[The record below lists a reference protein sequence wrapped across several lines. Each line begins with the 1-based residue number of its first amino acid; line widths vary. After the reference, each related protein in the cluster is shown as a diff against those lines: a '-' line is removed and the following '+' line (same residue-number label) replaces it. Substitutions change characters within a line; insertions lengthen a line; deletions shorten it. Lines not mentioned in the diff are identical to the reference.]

1 MQCWTLYNSQIDL
14 TGNLTNILMII
25 YLIIRNS
32 TMKMWSARCAKSLLL
47 RMDRYT
53 KVNGINVQIKK
64 MAEEYKY
71 GQTDRDMMVSGKM
84 MLHKVME
91 DSYMLREMSMKD
103 NGKMTKLMD
112 MAFILTIMVTDML
125 VTGKKISSMEKAWKS
140 GLMIHNMTET
150 IKME

>member
-1 MQCWTLYNSQIDL
+1 
-14 TGNLTNILMII
+14 
-25 YLIIRNS
+25 
-32 TMKMWSARCAKSLLL
+32 
-47 RMDRYT
+47 MDRYT